1 MEEAL
6 TSALTTK
13 YNMLQYLI
21 FFIGIVVLGD
31 IMLLPLIYFAVTHS
45 LSLPSVLFVGLLAE
59 IAADIMWYLI
69 GFSFNRERVYR
80 FFKLSYLENK
90 SPEIFKGFVQKADK
104 ILFISKFLY
113 GIRVPVRVL
122 YGLERISFKNYMKV
136 NFFGSIIWL
145 LLIAGLAYT
154 LDISAE
160 ELKLYV
166 LRGEIVFTVF
176 FVLVIVF
183 EIWAKRYIKKFLGS
197 KDQES

>member
-1 MEEAL
+1 M
-6 TSALTTK
+6 
-13 YNMLQYLI
+13 
-21 FFIGIVVLGD
+21 LGD
-31 IMLLPLIYFAVTHS
+31 IMLLPLVYFAVTNS

-59 IAADIMWYLI
+59 IVADLIWYFI
-69 GFSFNRERVYR
+69 GYSFNKEKVYK

-90 SPEIFKGFVQKADK
+90 NPELFKGFVEKADK
-104 ILFISKFLY
+104 IIFISKFLY
-113 GIRVPVRVL
+113 GIRVPVRVM
-122 YGLERISFKNYMKV
+122 YGLEKLSLKNYIKV

-176 FVLVIVF
+176 FVLVFVF
-183 EIWAKRYIKKFLGS
+183 EIWAKRFIKKFLGS
-197 KDQES
+197 KSEES